1 MPNAKLA
8 TDNLKAIPI
17 NNPRLEKTKM
27 ETRASK
33 PIVAIIGR
41 QNVGK
46 STLLNRLAGRRLA
59 IVADLPGTTRDRL
72 ITDVSWH
79 GSEFTLVDTGGIEF
93 GPKSDLTQA
102 VNKQVQ
108 TAIVDADII
117 IFLVDIM
124 EGITAT
130 DIEIADLLRTSQK
143 PLLLVANKADN
154 DRLENEAVEFFT
166 LGIGDPLPISAYH
179 RRGTNE
185 LLNRITELVPA
196 YVPVTTEVDIMK
208 LAIIGRPNVG
218 KSMLVNT
225 LAARERAIVSHLP
238 GTTRDATDTRLDFNG
253 QDVLLIDTAGIRRRG
268 RIGAGVEHYSVLRTL
283 KAIDRADIA
292 LLMLDATELVT
303 AQDLH
308 IAGYIQQANK
318 GVILLVNK
326 WDIAK
331 GLTKAECTRYIRSK
345 FRFMVYAP
353 LLFISAK
360 IGLGIDKVI
369 KQAFKVYK
377 ERSKRIPTAEV
388 NSFMQLVMSAHN
400 PPQKAGKRLKL
411 FYASQADV
419 NPPSFIFFVNDA
431 RLVHFSFRRFLENKL
446 HQAFGFEGIPLHLVF
461 KTRSKQ

>member
-1 MPNAKLA
+1 MK
-8 TDNLKAIPI
+8 
-17 NNPRLEKTKM
+17 
-27 ETRASK
+27 TRASK

-59 IVADLPGTTRDRL
+59 IVADLPGTTRDRI

-79 GSEFTLVDTGGIEF
+79 GSEFTLVDTGGFEF
-93 GPKSDLTQA
+93 RPKSDLTQA
-102 VNKQVQ
+102 VNEQVQ
-108 TAIVDADII
+108 TAIIDADII
-117 IFLVDIM
+117 IFLVDTK

-130 DIEIADLLRTSQK
+130 DTDIADLLRTSQK
-143 PLLLVANKADN
+143 PLLVVANKADN
-154 DRLENEAVEFFT
+154 DRLENEVVEFFT

-179 RRGTNE
+179 GRGTNE
-185 LLNRITELVPA
+185 LLNNIAQLLPASEPIITEA
-196 YVPVTTEVDIMK
+196 DIMK

-238 GTTRDATDTRLDFNG
+238 GTTRDATDTRLDLDG
-253 QDVLLIDTAGIRRRG
+253 QNVLLIDTAGIRRRG
-268 RIGAGVEHYSVLRTL
+268 RIDAGVERYSVLRAL
-283 KAIDRADIA
+283 KAIGRADIA

-331 GLTKAECTRYIRSK
+331 DLTKEECTRYIRNK
-345 FRFMVYAP
+345 FKFMVYAP
-353 LLFISAK
+353 LFFISAK
-360 IGLGIDKVI
+360 LGQGIDKVI

-388 NSFMQLVMSAHN
+388 NSMLQKAMSTHN

-411 FYASQADV
+411 FYTSQTDV
-419 NPPSFIFFVNDA
+419 NPPNFVFFVNDVN
-431 RLVHFSFRRFLENKL
+431 LVHFSFRRFLENRL
-446 HQAFGFEGIPLHLVF
+446 RQSFGFEGTPIRLVF